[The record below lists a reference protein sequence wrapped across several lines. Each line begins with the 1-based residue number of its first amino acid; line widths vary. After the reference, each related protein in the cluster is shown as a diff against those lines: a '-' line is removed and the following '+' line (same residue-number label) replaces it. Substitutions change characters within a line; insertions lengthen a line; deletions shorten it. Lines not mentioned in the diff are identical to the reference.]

1 MGRMRLVHSFNTR
14 PLSIDCYGVDSLRRM
29 AGNIWYYALS
39 VAYAKAAGAEIE
51 LHADSL
57 GAALLG
63 HLPYDSVHLTL
74 DSMPRELHPRFW
86 AAGKM
91 WAIEAA
97 GPGAV
102 HIDGDV
108 FIKRRSL
115 LDDIAGSRWDFIAQH
130 YESSEWYEKENVL
143 FDRHPRVCASR
154 GLDTHRP
161 GAYNTGAIGFR
172 DPALMESYLAAYKG
186 MALELS
192 GLARGLLDGGRD
204 LTPDVIIE
212 QRHAFQ
218 LCRRAGARVKLMLP
232 GDTGHGQT
240 ATRIGY
246 QHVVTSRK
254 FELLDKCRAA
264 LLA

>member
-1 MGRMRLVHSFNTR
+1 MRLVHSFNTR

-29 AGNIWYYALS
+29 AG
-39 VAYAKAAGAEIE
+39 
-51 LHADSL
+51 
-57 GAALLG
+57 
-63 HLPYDSVHLTL
+63 
-74 DSMPRELHPRFW
+74 
-86 AAGKM
+86 
-91 WAIEAA
+91 
-97 GPGAV
+97 
-102 HIDGDV
+102 
-108 FIKRRSL
+108 
-115 LDDIAGSRWDFIAQH
+115 SRWDFIAQH
-130 YESSEWYEKENVL
+130 YESSEWYEKENIL

-264 LLA
+264 LLAISPEIHEKTSRICRNISRE